1 MCTIEKIMVNII
13 VMIELILDISFL
25 KQSKVE
31 QYLVSY
37 LPTSANL
44 IWSYICLLMQTWGYT
59 VLQWF

>member
-13 VMIELILDISFL
+13 VMIELILDIR
-25 KQSKVE
+25 QSKVE

-37 LPTSANL
+37 LPTNANL